1 MQHRALGST
10 GVELSAIGFG
20 GIVVAGMAQ
29 RDADAI
35 VAEALDAGINYFDVA
50 PSYGDAEERL
60 GPALNGKRD
69 GIFLACKSTERTAEG
84 IHREFEQSLKN
95 LHTDHFDVYQ
105 VHGITTLED
114 VDTVFG
120 PDGAMETILRARD
133 EGRTRFIGFSAHSE
147 EAALAMMDRF
157 DFDTILFP
165 TNYVC
170 WHVGDFGPRVIER
183 AKEKGMGLLAL
194 KAMARCKWP
203 EGADRDAFPNCWY
216 EPEQDEDMAHLAL
229 RFAWTRGI
237 TACLPPGDPG
247 VWRMAARIAERGAAP
262 LTAAEE
268 DRLRLH
274 AEGKEPVFSSAATVA

>member
-1 MQHRALGST
+1 MQKRALGST

-20 GIVVAGMAQ
+20 GIVVAGMEQ
-29 RDADAI
+29 TDADAI

-60 GPALNGKRD
+60 GPALDGKRD
-69 GIFLACKSTERTAEG
+69 GIFLACKSTERTADG
-84 IHREFEQSLKN
+84 IRREFEQSLRN
-95 LHTDHFDVYQ
+95 LRTDRFDVYQ

-120 PDGAMETILRARD
+120 PSGAMETILRARD
-133 EGRTRFIGFSAHSE
+133 EGKTRFIGFSAHSE

-183 AKEKGMGLLAL
+183 AKAKGMGMLAL
-194 KAMARCKWP
+194 KAMARRKWP
-203 EGADRDAFPNCWY
+203 EGAARDAFPNCWY

-229 RFAWTRGI
+229 RFAWTCGI
-237 TACLPPGDPG
+237 AACLPPGDPG

-262 LTAAEE
+262 LSVAEE
-268 DRLRLH
+268 DQLRLH
-274 AEGKEPVFSSAATVA
+274 AQGKEPVFSSAATVA